1 MPEDLEGSRSL
12 RGLTATLSA
21 AGENLFGKIG
31 FRCWVSEG
39 ALDVL
44 QPELCSSGA
53 SPSAKR

>member
-1 MPEDLEGSRSL
+1 M
-12 RGLTATLSA
+12 RGLTATLSG

-31 FRCWVSEG
+31 FRRRVSEG

-44 QPELCSSGA
+44 QPDLCSSGA